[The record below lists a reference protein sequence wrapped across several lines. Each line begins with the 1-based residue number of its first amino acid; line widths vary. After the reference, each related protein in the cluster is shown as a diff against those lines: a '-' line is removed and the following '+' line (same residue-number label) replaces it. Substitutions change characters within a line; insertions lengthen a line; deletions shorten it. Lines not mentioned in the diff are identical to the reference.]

1 VKRDNVSSVGT
12 SVGGVLVIDKPTGI
26 SSYDVIRVV
35 KKRLSPKK
43 VGHTGTLDPLA
54 SGVLPI
60 VMNGATRIIPFL
72 DESEKRYEGTLRL
85 GMATDSDD
93 STGRVLSEKTVDGC
107 VITDDRITM
116 AFNGFVGRIKQVPP
130 MFSAVKRHGKP
141 LYELARRGIVVERR
155 PREIEIFSLEVT
167 HIDLPLVDFRVSCS
181 RGTYVR
187 TLCRQIG
194 DALDVGAH
202 LSRLRRVR
210 SGPFSL
216 HHAVTLPEFERLTEL
231 SEIDRRIMPIR
242 EALGGMP
249 EIEIDADLK
258 NRIRRGFP
266 IYRKDLE
273 GARIPRIEREQRV
286 KILHSGEI
294 VAIARVQ
301 LADRELKRSAMETR
315 ALSLLR
321 VLA

>member
-1 VKRDNVSSVGT
+1 LNVRA
-12 SVGGVLVIDKPTGI
+12 SVGGVLVVDKPTGI

-72 DESEKRYEGTLRL
+72 DESVKRYEGTLRL
-85 GMATDSDD
+85 GMVTDSDD
-93 STGRVLSEKTVDGC
+93 STGRVVGEKVVDGF
-107 VITDDRITM
+107 VITDDRIRM
-116 AFNGFVGRIKQVPP
+116 AFKGFVGRIKQVPP
-130 MFSAVKRHGKP
+130 MFSAVKRRGTP
-141 LYELARRGIVVERR
+141 LYELARRGIEVERR
-155 PREIEIFSLEVT
+155 PREVEIFSFEVT
-167 HIDLPLVDFRVSCS
+167 QIDLPFVDFGVSCS

-194 DALDVGAH
+194 EVLSVGAH
-202 LSRLRRVR
+202 LSRLRRFR

-216 HHAVTLPEFERLTEL
+216 QHAVTLPEFERLAEL
-231 SEIDRRIMPIR
+231 GEIGRRIIPIR

-249 EIEIDADLK
+249 EIEIDADLE
-258 NRIRRGFP
+258 NRIRRGCP
-266 IYRKDLE
+266 IYRRDLE
-273 GARIPRIEREQRV
+273 GARVPRMEREQRV
-286 KILHSGEI
+286 KILHDGEI
-294 VAIARVQ
+294 VAIARAQ
-301 LADRELKRSAMETR
+301 LADRELRKSAMETR

>member
-1 VKRDNVSSVGT
+1 MKRDKSSNVRA

-54 SGVLPI
+54 SGVLPV

-72 DESEKRYEGTLRL
+72 DESVKRYEGTLRL
-85 GMATDSDD
+85 GMVTDSDD
-93 STGRVLSEKTVDGC
+93 STGRVLGEKAVNGS
-107 VITDDRITM
+107 VITDDRIRMT
-116 AFNGFVGRIKQVPP
+116 FEGFVGRIKQVPP
-130 MFSAVKRHGKP
+130 MFSAVKRRGTP
-141 LYELARRGIVVERR
+141 LYELARRGIEVERR
-155 PREIEIFSLEVT
+155 PREVEIFSLEVT
-167 HIDLPLVDFRVSCS
+167 QIDLPLVDFRVSCS

-187 TLCRQIG
+187 TLCRQMG
-194 DALDVGAH
+194 EALSVGAH

-216 HHAVTLPEFERLTEL
+216 QHAVTLPEFERLAAL
-231 SEIDRRIMPIR
+231 REIGRRIIPIR

-249 EIEIDADLK
+249 EIEIDADLE
-258 NRIRRGFP
+258 NRIRRGCP
-266 IYRKDLE
+266 IYRRDLE
-273 GARIPRIEREQRV
+273 GARVPRMEREQRV
-286 KILHSGEI
+286 KILHDGEI
-294 VAIARVQ
+294 VAIARAQ
-301 LADRELKRSAMETR
+301 LADRELRKSAMETR